1 MSNGKSQQVAHSYR
15 AKISTVAWE
24 HALWES
30 CVLGSCERAASG
42 ELSELALEEALVQ
55 KSWILDIVHQIKNSM
70 SKLRAAHWR
79 GPYSV
84 QLTTHQLIFSSVEP
98 NQLYRPLTQCKRL
111 PICDYH
117 TSWWWDM
124 HGEATRGPKDLTCC
138 SGCTTWTEG
147 SGHASRRHMLLACY
161 IYCRLSFPDEIEL
174 HPPKPWSPSQLAACD
189 LELNK

>member
-1 MSNGKSQQVAHSYR
+1 
-15 AKISTVAWE
+15 
-24 HALWES
+24 
-30 CVLGSCERAASG
+30 
-42 ELSELALEEALVQ
+42 
-55 KSWILDIVHQIKNSM
+55 M

-117 TSWWWDM
+117 TSWPWDM
-124 HGEATRGPKDLTCC
+124 HREATRGPKDLTCC

-147 SGHASRRHMLLACY
+147 SGHASRRHMLLAVDPAA
-161 IYCRLSFPDEIEL
+161 RRDAQHRSLL
-174 HPPKPWSPSQLAACD
+174 AQLAAAPLVHYD
-189 LELNK
+189 GATAAALSHGHQQAGVALVGGGDERWLQPLPNFFFISSY